1 MDIFFKR
8 RYTTRDLLFK
18 IQHYL
23 YREVNKMRIKFI
35 TPKAGYGKVKCTV
48 HKNGKL
54 GFSQAAIRRLNVT
67 DSKHFK
73 IGVNEEDRYDDSL
86 YLMIAENEDRDTYD
100 VNKAGNYYYL
110 NTRNLFDELNIDY
123 RNKKIIY
130 DIEEIEYE
138 GRKLYRLKKREL
150 DRSK

>member
-1 MDIFFKR
+1 
-8 RYTTRDLLFK
+8 
-18 IQHYL
+18 
-23 YREVNKMRIKFI
+23 MRIKFI
-35 TPKAGYGKVKCTV
+35 SPKAGYGKVKCTV

-67 DSKHFK
+67 DSKHYK

-86 YLMIAENEDRDTYD
+86 YLMIAENEDRDTYN

-110 NTRNLFDELNIDY
+110 NTRNLFDEFNIDY
-123 RNKKIIY
+123 KTKKIIY

-138 GRKLYRLKKREL
+138 GHKIYRLNKREL

>member
-1 MDIFFKR
+1 MDSFFKR
-8 RYTTRDLLFK
+8 RYKTRYLFLK

-23 YREVNKMRIKFI
+23 FREVDKMRIKFI
-35 TPKAGYGKVKCTV
+35 SPKAGYGKVKCTV

-67 DSKHFK
+67 DSKHYK

-86 YLMIAENEDRDTYD
+86 YLMIAENEDRDTYN

-123 RNKKIIY
+123 KTKKIIY

-138 GRKLYRLKKREL
+138 GHKIYRLNKREL